1 METHKPQLVIIPTPI
16 GNLADLTPR
25 AQQLLTTLEVLA
37 CEDTRR
43 TKQLLQHF
51 GITGKKR
58 FLAHHQGNEEA
69 SAQGLVKL
77 MQAGQSVGYVTDSGM
92 PGISDPGYVL
102 VREVLAAGFT
112 VSPLAGPSAVT
123 TALAGA
129 GIAASRFTFLGFLP
143 RGKGPQ
149 TKLLQRFVDVP
160 EALVIYESPQRLAKT
175 LAILAEVLGERPACL
190 CRELTKAH
198 ETFVRDDLPA
208 LAAWAA
214 AQEGIKGECTLV
226 IGSAAA
232 SKLS

>member
-1 METHKPQLVIIPTPI
+1 METQQPQLVIIPTPI

-25 AQQLLTTLEVLA
+25 AQQWLATLEVLA

-58 FLAHHQGNEEA
+58 FLAHHQGNEVP

-77 MQAGQSVGYVTDSGM
+77 MQAGQSVGYLTDGGM
-92 PGISDPGYVL
+92 PSISDPGYVL

-129 GIAASRFTFLGFLP
+129 GIPASRFTFLGFLP

-149 TKLLQRFVDVP
+149 TKLLQRFVDTP
-160 EALVIYESPQRLAKT
+160 EALVIYESPQRVAKT
-175 LAILAEVLGERPACL
+175 LAMLAEVLGARPACL
-190 CRELTKAH
+190 CREMTKAH
-198 ETFVRDDLPA
+198 ETFVRDDLSA

-214 AQEGIKGECTLV
+214 GQDSVKGECTLI
-226 IGSAAA
+226 IGPNATD
-232 SKLS
+232 